1 MEKEISKYD
10 AECLVE
16 VDSVLYHLNPQELKK
31 IPLDV
36 RDAINEFKSLDYVW
50 VYDESKPLLEQSL
63 RRESIA
69 MLAYLNTEYL
79 LDDEQR
85 KLMDQIH
92 IVNEYKEDEAI
103 NKELA
108 NKKDKENIIK
118 RLFKLGE

>member
-50 VYDESKPLLEQSL
+50 VYDESKSLLEQSL

-92 IVNEYKEDEAI
+92 IVNEYKEDEEI

-108 NKKDKENIIK
+108 NKKDKESIIK

>member
-1 MEKEISKYD
+1 MGKGIDKYE

-16 VDSVLYHLNPQELKK
+16 VDSVLYHLDPNELKK
-31 IPLDV
+31 IPTEV

-50 VYDESKPLLEQSL
+50 FYDESKPLLEQNL

-69 MLAYLNTEYL
+69 MLSYLNTEYL
-79 LDDEQR
+79 LDEEQR

-92 IVNEYKEDEAI
+92 IVNEYKRDEAV
-103 NKELA
+103 NKELVK
-108 NKKDKENIIK
+108 KKDKESIIR

>member
-1 MEKEISKYD
+1 MGKGISKYE

-16 VDSVLYHLNPQELKK
+16 VDSVLYHLDPNELKK
-31 IPLDV
+31 IPAEV
-36 RDAINEFKSLDYVW
+36 RDAINEFKSLEYVW
-50 VYDESKPLLEQSL
+50 FYDESKPLLEQNL

-69 MLAYLNTEYL
+69 MLSYLNTEYL
-79 LDDEQR
+79 LDEEQR

-92 IVNEYKEDEAI
+92 IVNEYKNDERI

-108 NKKDKENIIK
+108 EKKDKESIIK

>member
-1 MEKEISKYD
+1 MGKGIDKYE

-16 VDSVLYHLNPQELKK
+16 VDSVLYHLDPNELKK
-31 IPLDV
+31 IPLYV

-50 VYDESKPLLEQSL
+50 FYDESKPLLEQNL

-69 MLAYLNTEYL
+69 MLSYLNTEYL
-79 LDDEQR
+79 LDEEQR

-92 IVNEYKEDEAI
+92 IVNEYKRDEAV
-103 NKELA
+103 NKELVK
-108 NKKDKENIIK
+108 KKDKESIIR

>member
-31 IPLDV
+31 IPLDD

-50 VYDESKPLLEQSL
+50 VYDESKSLLEQSL
-63 RRESIA
+63 RRESID

-108 NKKDKENIIK
+108 NKKDKESIIK